1 MTDTNQIIAGLSQL
15 VDAGRVLTDADSLQ
29 HYGCDWT
36 KKYDPAPLAIVLPK
50 TVEQVQAIVRFANEH
65 QVALVPSGGR
75 TGLSAAAV
83 AANGVAAKRS
93 TRFVRLARHW

>member
-65 QVALVPSGGR
+65 QVVCVFLDTIRKCPEQSFLR
-75 TGLSAAAV
+75 TTVLQDS
-83 AANGVAAKRS
+83 
-93 TRFVRLARHW
+93 L